1 VDFSQKQ
8 ELAGSKEF
16 LQELS
21 LQEICGVSQVFL
33 QGFYRVGQDVLQHVG
48 QDRPF
53 DKADFFL
60 AKGCCFYRGQTL
72 FEVCCWKRR
81 TFHKSR
87 RLVAKTGWWLGL
99 RLCGS
104 DRGKGVMGG

>member
-53 DKADFFL
+53 DKADFFFGKRL
-60 AKGCCFYRGQTL
+60 LFLSGTDFVRSLLLEKTDFSQKPQTGG
-72 FEVCCWKRR
+72 ED
-81 TFHKSR
+81 
-87 RLVAKTGWWLGL
+87 RLVARTSSVWQ
-99 RLCGS
+99 
-104 DRGKGVMGG
+104 